1 MLPIHLYGSGI
12 LEKVCDNVDLNDKN
26 LSHIIK
32 KMFKTLNK
40 SNGIGLAAPQVGLN
54 KRLFVINTNII
65 RELPKDE
72 KIRDVFLN
80 PLIISFSNKKISS
93 SEGCLS
99 IPLLSDILVD
109 RYEEIKV
116 SYYNQKLEYCEKTL
130 RGKLAIVFQHEFD
143 HLNGVLLTHKLSED
157 QKEIHKKDIEN
168 ILLENQITYSFDN
181 FEDILKYLMSLVNDG
196 DYLSYPSCLA

>member
-1 MLPIHLYGSGI
+1 MLPIHLYGSDI
-12 LEKVCDNVDLNDKN
+12 LEKVCDDVDLNHEN

-40 SNGIGLAAPQVGLN
+40 SNGIGLAAPQVGIN
-54 KRLFVINTNII
+54 KRFFIINTNII

-72 KIRDVFLN
+72 RIRDVFLN
-80 PLIISFSNKKISS
+80 PLIISYSDKKISS

-99 IPLLSDILVD
+99 IPLLSDVLVD
-109 RYEEIKV
+109 RHEEIKV

-130 RGKLAIVFQHEFD
+130 KGKLAVVFQHEFD
-143 HLNGVLLTHKLSED
+143 HLNGDLLTHKISED
-157 QKEIHKKDIEN
+157 QKEVHKKDIES

-181 FEDILKYLMSLVNDG
+181 FEDILKYLMLLVNDRK
-196 DYLSYPSCLA
+196 YLSYPSCLN